1 MNVKIAIAAALSTAI
16 LAASGPVVAQT
27 ASPEWRT
34 IAPENLLII
43 DTAKGR
49 ILIELEP
56 RMAPLSVERIRTLA
70 DQGFYDGLKFHRV
83 LTDFMAQTGD
93 PLGTGE
99 GGSELPDIDGE
110 FQFRRGR
117 DLGFVNLATGQAGL
131 LGFAGSMPVFT
142 QPDAQMMVTADFKTA
157 AQALF
162 CPGVLGMARNQDPH
176 SANSQWFINLVDNPD
191 LNTTNGGYTVFG
203 RVLSGD
209 MTIVDKIAAL
219 QPVTVLSGFDPFPL
233 INYTGG
239 SLLSRHL
246 VSMTM
251 KPVGTTGGFPVV
263 FDGASARLHAR
274 INAGALGQLQAQFA
288 LVRETPSLQIQLDS
302 STLFTLEQPQA
313 GMASFDS
320 STGRLTIP
328 ELRINGTVAYRNVRF
343 MLTDPAQL
351 LFTLEGAE

>member
-83 LTDFMAQTGD
+83 ISDFMAQTGD

-117 DLGFVNLATGQAGL
+117 DLGFVNVATGQAGL

-176 SANSQWFINLVDNPD
+176 SANSQFFIMTGSNES
-191 LNTTNGGYTVFG
+191 LNGLYAPFG
-203 RVLSGD
+203 RVLAGLD
-209 MTIVDKIAAL
+209 VVRALKPGAEAANGRVEDPDLMTRARTAAAL
-219 QPVTVLSGFDPFPL
+219 PERQRPVVRVRTTSSPAFTAMVEQVRTERGARFTVCDIQPIAEV
-233 INYTGG
+233 TGG
-239 SLLSRHL
+239 
-246 VSMTM
+246 
-251 KPVGTTGGFPVV
+251 
-263 FDGASARLHAR
+263 
-274 INAGALGQLQAQFA
+274 
-288 LVRETPSLQIQLDS
+288 
-302 STLFTLEQPQA
+302 
-313 GMASFDS
+313 
-320 STGRLTIP
+320 
-328 ELRINGTVAYRNVRF
+328 
-343 MLTDPAQL
+343 
-351 LFTLEGAE
+351 

>member
-1 MNVKIAIAAALSTAI
+1 MNVKIAIAAALSTAV

-83 LTDFMAQTGD
+83 ISDFMAQTGD

-117 DLGFVNLATGQAGL
+117 DLGFVNVATGQAGL

-157 AQALF
+157 ARALF

-176 SANSQWFINLVDNPD
+176 SANSQFFIMTGSNES
-191 LNTTNGGYTVFG
+191 LNGLYAPFG
-203 RVLSGD
+203 RVLAGLD
-209 MTIVDKIAAL
+209 VVRALKPGAEAANGRVEDPDLMTRARTAAAL
-219 QPVTVLSGFDPFPL
+219 PERQRPVVRVRTTSSPAFTAMVEQVRTERGARFTVCDIQPIAEV
-233 INYTGG
+233 TGG
-239 SLLSRHL
+239 
-246 VSMTM
+246 
-251 KPVGTTGGFPVV
+251 
-263 FDGASARLHAR
+263 
-274 INAGALGQLQAQFA
+274 
-288 LVRETPSLQIQLDS
+288 
-302 STLFTLEQPQA
+302 
-313 GMASFDS
+313 
-320 STGRLTIP
+320 
-328 ELRINGTVAYRNVRF
+328 
-343 MLTDPAQL
+343 
-351 LFTLEGAE
+351 

>member
-1 MNVKIAIAAALSTAI
+1 MNVKIAIAAALSTAV

-49 ILIELEP
+49 ILVELEP

-83 LTDFMAQTGD
+83 ISDFMAQTGD

-117 DLGFVNLATGQAGL
+117 DLGFVNVATGQAGL

-176 SANSQWFINLVDNPD
+176 SANSQFFIMTGSNES
-191 LNTTNGGYTVFG
+191 LNGLYAPFG
-203 RVLSGD
+203 RVLAGLD
-209 MTIVDKIAAL
+209 VVRALKPGAEAANGRVEDPDLMTRARTAAAL
-219 QPVTVLSGFDPFPL
+219 PERQRPVVRVRTTSSPAFTAMVEQVRTERGARFTVCDIQPIAEV
-233 INYTGG
+233 TGG
-239 SLLSRHL
+239 
-246 VSMTM
+246 
-251 KPVGTTGGFPVV
+251 
-263 FDGASARLHAR
+263 
-274 INAGALGQLQAQFA
+274 
-288 LVRETPSLQIQLDS
+288 
-302 STLFTLEQPQA
+302 
-313 GMASFDS
+313 
-320 STGRLTIP
+320 
-328 ELRINGTVAYRNVRF
+328 
-343 MLTDPAQL
+343 
-351 LFTLEGAE
+351 